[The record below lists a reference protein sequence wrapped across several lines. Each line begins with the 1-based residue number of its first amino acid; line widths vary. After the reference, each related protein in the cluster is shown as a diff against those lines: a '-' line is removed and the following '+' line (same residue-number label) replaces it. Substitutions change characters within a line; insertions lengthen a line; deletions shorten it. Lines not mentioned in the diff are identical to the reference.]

1 MNRQSE
7 IEELHQLN
15 NHLLHKLIT
24 LEVIVDSLYTE
35 LLENNTFD
43 EESFNSRVSTRVKK
57 INDELEN
64 SQKIVDTLN
73 TYSMFMSN
81 SHGEA

>member
-43 EESFNSRVSTRVKK
+43 EESFNSKVSTRVKK